1 MSSWLQPFG
10 RRAGLGRLAYK
21 LWHEPRAALARS
33 RREGGPLEQWRDAR
47 GRDAMVAAAAILPPM
62 PPADP
67 NSMPLC
73 FLTGR
78 RFWYQTAFC
87 CWTLQR
93 HASRARQPVFIDDG
107 TFDSELRHESERLFP
122 GCVVHGAD
130 EIERRLDQHL
140 PVARYPALRGQRRTY
155 IHLRKLTDAHAG
167 LAGWR
172 LVLDSDLLFFRR
184 PDALLHWMVQPERPI
199 HMLDVGDSYGYP
211 RATLEELAGSP
222 VPSRLNVGICGL
234 RSDMID
240 WIQIESWCA
249 ELLRRHGT
257 SYYLEQAL
265 VALWLSRHPAL
276 CLPAKDYLLMP
287 DEAECRT
294 PTAAMHHYVDLSKRG
309 YFRHAWR
316 QINSGMGRRPI
327 D

>member
-1 MSSWLQPFG
+1 MSSWLQHFG

-47 GRDAMVAAAAILPPM
+47 GRDAMVAAAAHLPPT

-67 NSMPLC
+67 TSTPVC

-93 HASRARQPVFIDDG
+93 HAGRALQPVFIDDG
-107 TFDSELRHESERLFP
+107 TFDADLRRECQRLFP
-122 GCVVHGAD
+122 GCVIQGAD
-130 EIERRLDQHL
+130 DIDRHLDQRL
-140 PVARYPALRGQRRTY
+140 PAARYPALRGQRRSY

-172 LVLDSDLLFFRR
+172 VVLDSDMLFFRR
-184 PDALLHWMVQPERPI
+184 PDFLLDWMAQPDRPI
-199 HMLDVGDSYGYP
+199 HMLDVQDSYGYP
-211 RATLEELAGSP
+211 RATLEELAGGP
-222 VPSRLNVGICGL
+222 VPSQLNVGICGL
-234 RSDMID
+234 RSDAID
-240 WIQIESWCA
+240 WELLEHWCA

-265 VALWLSRHPAL
+265 VALWMSRGPER
-276 CLPAKDYLLMP
+276 CVLPAADYALMP
-287 DEAECRT
+287 GEAECRS

-316 QINSGMGRRPI
+316 NVFPS
-327 D
+327 